1 MRRNS
6 TPAIT
11 SQMYRHFAVTTVV
24 LTGLVAFFANGESHE
39 ATATSAIASQ
49 RPSPPHAAVS
59 EQLTE
64 SDADADPGSWGS
76 DDDGGSGQSLSDSVV
91 GPSARLPN
99 PFALHPG
106 VRTRAGEEPA
116 SFDGEDDA
124 DAAVDQAPAAGA
136 PTAGQIVAA
145 AAASRLRSGAGGN
158 D

>member
-11 SQMYRHFAVTTVV
+11 SQMYRHFAVTTVA

-39 ATATSAIASQ
+39 ATAASAIASH
-49 RPSPPHAAVS
+49 RLSPPHPAVS
-59 EQLTE
+59 EQLTD

-76 DDDGGSGQSLSDSVV
+76 DDEGDLGQSLSDSVA
-91 GPSARLPN
+91 GSGARRPN

-106 VRTRAGEEPA
+106 SRAGT
-116 SFDGEDDA
+116 GEDPSLLDGQGGDEAAA
-124 DAAVDQAPAAGA
+124 DLAPAAGA
-136 PTAGQIVAA
+136 PTAGQIAAA